1 MITPSVSPEPEHAFT
16 NRIVKVFLESNLS
29 VILILL
35 AVIVGL
41 AALGVTPREEDP
53 QIVVPLA
60 DVYVNFPGHSAA
72 EVEKLVSTRL
82 EKMLYQID
90 GVEYVYSMSREDQAI
105 ITVRFYVGEDRERSL
120 VKLYKKIDENVD
132 LAPPGVTGWVVKPV
146 EIDDVPVVT
155 LTLAGRGE
163 ELGIRDWGLEENSR
177 ASRQTSDTLDHQ
189 IPGSSNH
196 LIPNPQS
203 LIPSSSP
210 DDMTLRRVAEEVAQ
224 RLAGVPNVSRAYV
237 VGGRPRVVQVM
248 MDPDAMAGY
257 HVSPLEIRRAIQ
269 ATNIRQTAG
278 QIRNDDR
285 LIRIEAGQPFT
296 DPRQLSD
303 LVVGVFNG
311 RPVFLKDVATI
322 EDGPDE
328 VSSYVRHGW
337 GPARGFTKEEF
348 FPSTVI
354 GHEGARDEGR
364 GVRGEGRGASDGNK
378 FADSTTE
385 LQNQDSSATDHSP
398 LATRHSPPV
407 TGHSPLTPNPSEAVT
422 IAVAKKKGTNAVW
435 VANAVLHE
443 AEKLQETIVPDDMQM
458 IVTRNYGLTAN
469 EKVNELVEALAVAVL
484 IVVALLTLG
493 LGWREALIVA
503 VAVPVVFGLT
513 LAVNLMLGFTIN
525 RVTLFAL
532 ILSLGL
538 LVDDPIVDVEN
549 IVRHFALRKRAT
561 RRIVL
566 EAVAEIRPPLITA
579 TLAVIVSFL
588 PMFFITGMMGP
599 YMRPMALNVPVTMLM
614 SMLVAFTITPWL
626 AYHVLR
632 RKYSKQSGQSGQRP
646 VASGQSGTDAIA
658 DHQSPIPDPQ
668 SPPTERDPHDLDAI
682 KQSLLYKFFYPLM
695 APLLHSRLLAWG
707 FLLFIALLTVGAMG
721 LAAVRSV
728 PLKMLPFD
736 NKNELLLVLDFDRGT
751 TLERS
756 DAAVRDFEAYL
767 ATVPEVSDYTSYVGL
782 ASPMDFNGLVRHYYL
797 RQGDDV
803 AEMRINLAG
812 KKNRRLQSH
821 AVGLRMRRDL
831 QDIADRHHARMKLV
845 ETPPGPPVIASVV
858 AEVYGRPDDSYD
870 DILRASDAVRNRLA
884 EEPGVVDVDSV
895 REAAQ
900 EKLTFV
906 PDSEKAAINDVSS
919 EQIAATL
926 RSVMGDDA
934 VSVVRSPTERNSL
947 KIVLRVPVARRSSP
961 HDLAR
966 IEVKGNSGKLVPLA
980 ELGKWKTARVDQMI
994 YHKNLER
1001 VAYVFAETAGRPPA
1015 DVVVDV
1021 MADRVKKEQSTSAKE
1036 EGSQAT
1042 SHRKQGL
1049 GTSDTITRSPDHQ
1062 IAKSSRPVGSRT
1074 FFHNG
1079 SGLPWSLPS
1088 GASVDFAG
1096 EGEWKITLDVFRD
1109 LGLAFGA
1116 AMVGIYVLLV
1126 AQMRSFAIPIVVML
1140 AIPLTVLGVMPGFWL
1155 LNVLSAH
1162 HVGGYLD
1169 PVYFTATGMIGMI
1182 ALSGIVTRDS
1192 IILVD
1197 FIHLSLARGR
1207 SLFDA
1212 IMESRVVRLRPI
1224 LLTAAAAMLGAAP
1237 IIVDPIFSGLAWSLI
1252 FGLFAST
1259 LFTLFVIPV
1268 AYWLLYAN
1276 KPGHGLPQSTLDEV

>member
-1 MITPSVSPEPEHAFT
+1 MTEHSNTPAEPEHAFT

-41 AALGVTPREEDP
+41 AALGLTPREEDP

-72 EVEKLVSTRL
+72 EVEKLVSTPL

-90 GVEYVYSMSREDQAI
+90 GVEYVYSMSRENQAI

-155 LTLAGRGE
+155 LTLAGKGKG
-163 ELGIRDWGLEENSR
+163 LGIGDWGLEEKPE
-177 ASRQTSDTLDHQ
+177 ASCEASEASNRQISKSPNHQ
-189 IPGSSNH
+189 IS
-196 LIPNPQS
+196 NPQS
-203 LIPSSSP
+203 LIPNPSP

-269 ATNIRQTAG
+269 ATNVRQTAG
-278 QIRNDDR
+278 DIRNNDR
-285 LIRIEAGQPFT
+285 LIRVETGEPFSSS
-296 DPRQLSD
+296 RQLKE
-303 LVVGVFNG
+303 LVVGVFDG
-311 RPVFLKDVATI
+311 RPVFLKDVAKI

-328 VSSYVRHGW
+328 VASYVRHGW

-348 FPSTVI
+348 FPSSVI
-354 GHEGARDEGR
+354 EQGS
-364 GVRGEGRGASDGNK
+364 GVRGQGSEPQHPD
-378 FADSTTE
+378 
-385 LQNQDSSATDHSP
+385 
-398 LATRHSPPV
+398 
-407 TGHSPLTPNPSEAVT
+407 TPNHQITKSPDLQASSSSVSSPHANPLPKGEGTPAVT
-422 IAVAKKKGTNAVW
+422 IAIAKKKGSNAVW
-435 VANAVLHE
+435 VANAVLRE
-443 AEKLQETIVPDDMQM
+443 AEKLQETVVPDDMEM

-549 IVRHFALRKRAT
+549 IVRHFVLRKRAT

-588 PMFFITGMMGP
+588 PMFYITGMMGP

-632 RKYSKQSGQSGQRP
+632 RKYTKGAEKSGQWP
-646 VASGQSGTDAIA
+646 VASGQSETVTGSANPQIPK
-658 DHQSPIPDPQ
+658 SPNPQIDPH
-668 SPPTERDPHDLDAI
+668 DPHDLDAV

-695 APLLHSRLLAWG
+695 APLLHSRLVAWG
-707 FLLFIALLTVGAMG
+707 FLLVIALLTVAAMG
-721 LAAVRSV
+721 LAAMRSV

-756 DAAVRDFEAYL
+756 DAAVRDFESYL
-767 ATVPEVSDYTSYVGL
+767 AAAPEVSDYTSYVGL

-803 AEMRINLAG
+803 AEVRINLAG
-812 KKNRRLQSH
+812 KKNRSLQSH
-821 AVGLRMRRDL
+821 AVGLRMRGEL
-831 QDIADRHHARMKLV
+831 QEIADQHHARMKLV

-858 AEVYGRPDDSYD
+858 AEVYGRPDDSYS
-870 DILRASDAVRNRLA
+870 DIVQASDVVRNRLA
-884 EEPGVVDVDSV
+884 AEPGVVDVDSV
-895 REAAQ
+895 RQAEQ
-900 EKLTFV
+900 EKLVFV
-906 PDSEKAAINDVSS
+906 PDTEKAAINDVATD
-919 EQIAATL
+919 QIAATL
-926 RSVMGDDA
+926 RAVMGEDT
-934 VSVVRSPTERNSL
+934 VSLVRSPSERNPL
-947 KIVLRVPVARRSSP
+947 RIVLRVPVNRRSSP
-961 HDLAR
+961 QDLAR
-966 IEVKGNSGKLVPLA
+966 IEVKGSSGRLVPLA
-980 ELGKWKTARVDQMI
+980 ELGKWKTAGVDQMI

-1021 MADRVKKEQSTSAKE
+1021 LADRVKKQESNS
-1036 EGSQAT
+1036 
-1042 SHRKQGL
+1042 
-1049 GTSDTITRSPDHQ
+1049 SP
-1062 IAKSSRPVGSRT
+1062 IAKSPNHQITESPRPVASRT

-1079 SGLPWSLPS
+1079 SGIPWSLPP
-1088 GASVDFAG
+1088 GLTVDFAG

-1116 AMVGIYVLLV
+1116 AMIGIYVLLV
-1126 AQMRSFAIPIVVML
+1126 AQMRSFVIPVVVML

-1155 LNVLSAH
+1155 LNALSAH

-1276 KPGHGLPQSTLDEV
+1276 KPGHGLPQSTLDEP